1 MNRGDGKAGTRVFGS
16 PAACLR
22 ERGCT
27 GCRGCGELRPTLG
40 TVAVGAW
47 RRQYGEAE
55 TYEDGRTAMRDTG
68 RAGERT
74 GGITGCRLGG
84 VCGPGVTSLR
94 QAGCGASSW
103 RVLKADASVQFSRGL
118 GRPVSKVC
126 RVFSDSRRGMVG
138 SREGGIAGIRAH
150 GTGAAGMVLRPEGEP
165 RPRRARL
172 HSTEAGRGSGKP
184 GPRRRGIAGLQQRG
198 ATGSR
203 DGRGSPQHLA
213 GLRPRGMA
221 GIRECGCTGNSSDG
235 CAVKRGYG
243 VPGRRGITGAG
254 QREGGN
260 AGYRD
265 GSKTGYRYPGIAAR
279 RVRGLPVE
287 RVGGKSVK
295 RDRGITG

>member
-27 GCRGCGELRPTLG
+27 GCRGCGELRPALG

-55 TYEDGRTAMRDTG
+55 TYEDGKTARRDTG
-68 RAGERT
+68 RADWRGY
-74 GGITGCRLGG
+74 GIAVGRGLW
-84 VCGPGVTSLR
+84 GPGVTSLR

-103 RVLKADASVQFSRGL
+103 RVLKADASVQFSRGR

-126 RVFSDSRRGMVG
+126 RVFSDSRRGMAG

-150 GTGAAGMVLRPEGEP
+150 GTGAAGVVLRPEGEP

-172 HSTEAGRGSGKP
+172 RSTEAGRGSGKP

-203 DGRGSPQHLA
+203 DGRGSPQLLA

-221 GIRECGCTGNSSDG
+221 GIREFGCTGNSSAG
-235 CAVKRGYG
+235 GAVKRGYG
-243 VPGRRGITGAG
+243 VPGRRGTTGAG
-254 QREGGN
+254 RREGGN

-265 GSKTGYRYPGIAAR
+265 SSKAGYRYHGIAAR